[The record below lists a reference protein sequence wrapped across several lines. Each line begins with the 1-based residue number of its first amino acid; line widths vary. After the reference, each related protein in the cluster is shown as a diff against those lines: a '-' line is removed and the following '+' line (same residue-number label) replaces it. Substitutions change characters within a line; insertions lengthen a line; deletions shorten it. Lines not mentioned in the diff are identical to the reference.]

1 MPDNPHEFEV
11 DGYVEPS
18 EAQLKARGRRNYAI
32 GGLLAIFCVLV
43 FALMVVKIKSMGVTV
58 PS

>member
-1 MPDNPHEFEV
+1 MNNPHESKL

-18 EAQLKARGRRNYAI
+18 EAQLTARKRRSYAI
-32 GGLLAIFCVLV
+32 GGLLGLFCLLV
-43 FALMVVKIKSMGVTV
+43 FILMVVKIKSMGGQF